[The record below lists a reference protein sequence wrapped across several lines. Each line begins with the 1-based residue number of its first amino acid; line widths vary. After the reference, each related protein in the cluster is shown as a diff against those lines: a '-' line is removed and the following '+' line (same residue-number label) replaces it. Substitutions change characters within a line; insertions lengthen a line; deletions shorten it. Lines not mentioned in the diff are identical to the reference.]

1 MKQHTTV
8 LRSQGTAA
16 TAAAMRAG
24 MTNRPNDDGIPL
36 KPVMCR
42 ASLVTHGAKQMLS
55 DFTVSVAHSSQ
66 RDQMHGLASTM
77 FAAAPLPHARKVPS
91 QVSDG
96 ARQPGRLCN
105 RASRVT
111 DCCHAAGHGRERTPR
126 PSPAIPGWSSDVAGL
141 LVEASQS
148 WIACSITSRRAKC
161 CFSIHPASLFCVL
174 WPLHTGAPRPGRC
187 ASAWVVADWPPEYCG
202 ARVIIRN
209 SLF

>member
-16 TAAAMRAG
+16 TAAAMGAG
-24 MTNRPNDDGIPL
+24 MTNRPNDDDIPL

-55 DFTVSVAHSSQ
+55 DFTASVAHSSQ

-96 ARQPGRLCN
+96 ARQRGRLCN
-105 RASRVT
+105 RTSRVT
-111 DCCHAAGHGRERTPR
+111 DCCHATWAWPGTNAAPI
-126 PSPAIPGWSSDVAGL
+126 PSY
-141 LVEASQS
+141 
-148 WIACSITSRRAKC
+148 TRM
-161 CFSIHPASLFCVL
+161 VL
-174 WPLHTGAPRPGRC
+174 
-187 ASAWVVADWPPEYCG
+187 
-202 ARVIIRN
+202 
-209 SLF
+209 